1 VNILPPC
8 KAEIFIK
15 TGTRHFAA
23 NVRRKK
29 SAAKNKLKSAWEHE
43 MVELTKKQKE
53 IIAQRGANIS
63 INANAGAGKTFTL
76 IERITA
82 LLAAGTPAGRIL
94 AVTFTDKAAQ
104 ELKAKLIARAQEK
117 DLPYWEIESAYI
129 GTFHSLCG
137 RILRENCF
145 QAGLPPNFE
154 TLSEIPAALLLEET
168 IEACLEKKL
177 AAGSAATDK
186 LLEAY
191 SRQDLVE
198 CCAKILAALRAYGLP
213 ADKLCAKTAPQIQTK
228 ILEIN
233 DQHLRQIYA
242 KIQELCR
249 ALSDQPDTEKFV
261 ERRAVVS
268 KLGAKKYS
276 LENLRAIRENI
287 DLRSGGRGVSADKAI
302 LKTIR
307 QLCDNNYDFIYFT
320 ETKEADF
327 AELTVC
333 LSELLAEI
341 QAAYNHRKN
350 QRNQLDFDDL
360 QERALRLL
368 ENYAE
373 LAKHYQD
380 FFAAVLVDEFQDTN
394 EVQDRLITL
403 LTGPHKL
410 CLVGDWKQSIYLF
423 RYADRRLFQKY
434 RARYAQG
441 AGQNLEL
448 QENFRSAKEIIDF
461 TNALCAPLFA
471 ADQNTPDYEP
481 LIFGN
486 TEELKKL
493 QGQVEIAFAPVPE
506 NKDGQR
512 DTEHSAAE
520 KARQTEAAY
529 IARKIQELQKNQP
542 FSAQNKC
549 ALLLPYFSHIDTF
562 TDALDAAGLK
572 YVLESGGSYYSQ
584 GEIVDALNFL
594 NALNNPADDF
604 RLAAVLRSEM
614 VNLSDQALFLLT
626 RGKNKKQPLYDL
638 LSHFDPKSLAKA
650 DAEKLKKF
658 LASYREL
665 RGLLGK
671 LPVSKI
677 LQLTLEKTF
686 FINNALSC
694 RENAERKL
702 ANLHKLL
709 DISKSFDNKSLQYFS
724 NYIQKLQEKESRE
737 EEADLSDNSSV
748 RIMTIHKAK
757 GLEFEN
763 VFVADLYRHRDTL
776 RLAKI
781 IFHKDLYQDSQL
793 SIPLALSKAADQD
806 APEAD
811 NISLA
816 YAHARKKQEQLEL
829 EESRRLFYVAIT
841 RAKEKLFLT
850 SACQPQKD
858 DELTEECLQTRNPG
872 LWLRYFCLKQ
882 PAIQHGAAVIQSIEP
897 RPLLQPAQ
905 TIIRSPVFK
914 IAEPAPAAEPR
925 YKLNILPATLAAYLL
940 ADSRKFILDYFH
952 GFATD
957 EYSAANNNSLNLQK
971 IGTTAH
977 QIIATGT
984 AAPAELPDNLNAA
997 EKNYLQQCLT
1007 NYAKSALPDL
1017 LSRTEHF
1024 HEVSLDYLLE
1034 GVRFNGVADLLVKT
1048 KDGWEIYDF
1057 KTSRTH
1063 TLENEASYK
1072 NQLSVY
1078 AAILQQLLPGQ
1089 KIKGLLFYLYADQ
1102 NPTPVELNTNVLN
1115 DCLRE
1120 MQKVNA
1126 ADSSVFLNF
1135 VR

>member
-1 VNILPPC
+1 M
-8 KAEIFIK
+8 A
-15 TGTRHFAA
+15 
-23 NVRRKK
+23 
-29 SAAKNKLKSAWEHE
+29 
-43 MVELTKKQKE
+43 ELTKKQKE
-53 IIAQRGANIS
+53 IISLRGVNIS

-82 LLAAGTPAGRIL
+82 LLSAGTPAGRIL

-117 DLPYWEIESAYI
+117 DLPYWEIESAYL

-154 TLSEIPAALLLEET
+154 TLPEIPAALLLEET
-168 IEACLEKKL
+168 IEACLEEKL

-198 CCAKILAALRAYGLP
+198 CCVKILAALRAYGLP
-213 ADKLCAKTAPQIQTK
+213 ADKLRAKTAPQIQAK

-233 DQHLRQIYA
+233 DKYLRQIYA
-242 KIQELCR
+242 EIQNLCR
-249 ALSDQPDTEKFV
+249 TLSDQPDTEKFT
-261 ERRAVVS
+261 EMRNAAAR
-268 KLGAKKYS
+268 LGAKEYS
-276 LENLRAIRENI
+276 LENLRALGENI
-287 DLRSGGRGVSADKAI
+287 DLRSGGREVSADKAA
-302 LKTIR
+302 LKKIK
-307 QLCDNNYDFIYFT
+307 QLCKNNHDFIYFA
-320 ETKEADF
+320 EAKEADF
-327 AELTVC
+327 AELTVS

-341 QAAYNHRKN
+341 QTAYNRRKN

-368 ENYAE
+368 ENNPE
-373 LAKHYQD
+373 LAKHYRD

-394 EVQDRLITL
+394 EVQDQLITL
-403 LTGPHKL
+403 LAGPHKL

-434 RARYAQG
+434 REHYAQG

-461 TNALCAPLFA
+461 ANACCAPLFA
-471 ADQNTPDYEP
+471 ADPGTPGYEP

-486 TEELKKL
+486 TAGLRQL
-493 QGQVEIAFAPVPE
+493 RGHVEIAFAPILQSPG
-506 NKDGQR
+506 GQPSA
-512 DTEHSAAE
+512 EYSAAE
-520 KARQTEAAY
+520 KARQTEAVY
-529 IARKIQELQKNQP
+529 IAHQIQELQKHKP

-604 RLAAVLRSEM
+604 RLAAALRSEM

-638 LSHFDPKSLAKA
+638 LSHADSKSLAGA

-658 LASYREL
+658 LTSYREL

-709 DISKSFDNKSLQYFS
+709 DISKSFDDKSLQYFS

-748 RIMTIHKAK
+748 RIMPIHKAK

-763 VFVADLYRHRDTL
+763 VFVADLYRHRDML

-781 IFHKDLYQDSQL
+781 IFHKDLYRDSLTQEEL
-793 SIPLALSKAADQD
+793 GIPLALSKAADQD

-816 YAHARKKQEQLEL
+816 YAHARRKQEQLEL

-858 DELTEECLQTRNPG
+858 DELTAEWQSRNP
-872 LWLRYFCLKQ
+872 
-882 PAIQHGAAVIQSIEP
+882 
-897 RPLLQPAQ
+897 
-905 TIIRSPVFK
+905 
-914 IAEPAPAAEPR
+914 
-925 YKLNILPATLAAYLL
+925 
-940 ADSRKFILDYFH
+940 
-952 GFATD
+952 
-957 EYSAANNNSLNLQK
+957 
-971 IGTTAH
+971 
-977 QIIATGT
+977 
-984 AAPAELPDNLNAA
+984 
-997 EKNYLQQCLT
+997 
-1007 NYAKSALPDL
+1007 
-1017 LSRTEHF
+1017 
-1024 HEVSLDYLLE
+1024 
-1034 GVRFNGVADLLVKT
+1034 
-1048 KDGWEIYDF
+1048 
-1057 KTSRTH
+1057 
-1063 TLENEASYK
+1063 AS
-1072 NQLSVY
+1072 
-1078 AAILQQLLPGQ
+1078 G
-1089 KIKGLLFYLYADQ
+1089 
-1102 NPTPVELNTNVLN
+1102 
-1115 DCLRE
+1115 
-1120 MQKVNA
+1120 
-1126 ADSSVFLNF
+1126 
-1135 VR
+1135 

>member
-1 VNILPPC
+1 V
-8 KAEIFIK
+8 EIFTKITTK
-15 TGTRHFAA
+15 HFAA
-23 NVRRKK
+23 NVRWKK
-29 SAAKNKLKSAWEHE
+29 FAAKNKPKLDSERE
-43 MVELTKKQKE
+43 MAELTKKQKE
-53 IIAQRGANIS
+53 IIALRGANIS
-63 INANAGAGKTFTL
+63 INASAGAGKTFTL

-82 LLAAGTPAGRIL
+82 LLSAGTPAGRIL

-104 ELKAKLIARAQEK
+104 ELKAKLIAQAQEK

-129 GTFHSLCG
+129 GTFHSICG

-154 TLSEIPAALLLEET
+154 TLPEIPAELLLEET
-168 IEACLEKKL
+168 IENYLGEKL
-177 AAGSAATDK
+177 ASGSAALDK

-191 SRQDLVE
+191 SRLDLTE
-198 CCAKILAALRAYGLP
+198 CCVKILAALRAYGLP
-213 ADKLCAKTAPQIQTK
+213 ADKLRAQTASQIQAN

-249 ALSDQPDTEKFV
+249 ALSDQPDTEKFT

-268 KLGAKKYS
+268 KLGVKKYS
-276 LENLRAIRENI
+276 LENLRAIKENI
-287 DLRSGGRGVSADKAI
+287 DLRSGGKDVSADKAI
-302 LKTIR
+302 LKAIR
-307 QLCDNNYDFIYFT
+307 RLCDNNYDFIYFT

-341 QAAYNHRKN
+341 QTAYSRRKN
-350 QRNQLDFDDL
+350 QKNQLDFDDL
-360 QERALRLL
+360 QERALQLL
-368 ENYAE
+368 ENHAE

-394 EVQDRLITL
+394 EVQDKLIAFL
-403 LTGPHKL
+403 AGPCKL
-410 CLVGDWKQSIYLF
+410 CVVGDWKQSIYLF

-434 RARYAQG
+434 RERYARG
-441 AGQNLEL
+441 AGQNIDL

-461 TNALCAPLFA
+461 TNALCASLFA

-486 TEELKKL
+486 TEKLKKL

-506 NKDGQR
+506 NQDSPK
-512 DTEHSAAE
+512 DTEHSGAE

-529 IARKIQELQKNQP
+529 IARKIQELQKARP
-542 FSAQNKC
+542 FSDQNKC

-584 GEIVDALNFL
+584 GEIVDTLNFL
-594 NALNNPADDF
+594 SALNNPADDF

-614 VNLSDQALFLLT
+614 VNLSDQTLFLLT
-626 RGKNKKQPLYDL
+626 RGKNKKRLLCDL
-638 LSHFDPKSLAKA
+638 LSHFDLQFLTKA

-658 LASYREL
+658 LTSYREL
-665 RGLLGK
+665 RGLIGK

-709 DISKSFDNKSLQYFS
+709 DISKSFDDKSLQYFS
-724 NYIQKLQEKESRE
+724 SYIQKLQEKELRE

-763 VFVADLYRHRDTL
+763 VFVADLYRHRDAL

-806 APEAD
+806 ALEAD

-816 YAHARKKQEQLEL
+816 YAHARRKQEQLEL

-850 SACQPQKD
+850 SACQPHKD
-858 DELTEECLQTRNPG
+858 DELTEECLQTRNIG
-872 LWLRYFCLKQ
+872 LWLRYFCVKQ
-882 PAIQHGAAVIQSIEP
+882 PQILHGAAVIQSIEP
-897 RPLLQPAQ
+897 QPLLQSAQ
-905 TIIRSPVFK
+905 IIIQPPVSK
-914 IAEPAPAAEPR
+914 IAEPAPHTEPR
-925 YKLNILPATLAAYLL
+925 YKLNVLPATLAAYLL
-940 ADSRKFILDYFH
+940 ADSRKFVLDYFH
-952 GFATD
+952 GFTMD
-957 EYSAANNNSLNLQK
+957 EHLTPKNNSLDTQK
-971 IGTTAH
+971 IGTAAH
-977 QIIATGT
+977 LIIAAGT
-984 AAPAELPDNLNAA
+984 AAPAELPDNLNVT
-997 EKNYLQQCLT
+997 EKIYLQQCLA
-1007 NYAKSALPDL
+1007 NYAKSVLPDL

-1063 TLENEASYK
+1063 TLENETRYK

-1102 NPTPVELNTNVLN
+1102 NPTPVELNADVLT
-1115 DCLRE
+1115 DCLQE
-1120 MQKVNA
+1120 MQKINA
-1126 ADSSVFLNF
+1126 AK
-1135 VR
+1135 